1 LIDVLGDI
9 GGVFEILYISILLA
23 CEFVSEKL
31 YSFYLTNRIQ
41 YTDKKL
47 NKSSDQELSEEES
60 LDKPSRLRENLNSRR
75 DKMVY
80 SSYKALEKNIQK

>member
-1 LIDVLGDI
+1 M
-9 GGVFEILYISILLA
+9 
-23 CEFVSEKL
+23 
-31 YSFYLTNRIQ
+31 N
-41 YTDKKL
+41 KKL

-60 LDKPSRLRENLNSRR
+60 LDKPSRLSENLNSRR